1 MGTRIPKA
9 LLIGEN
15 AQGSSYLAKR
25 LQVRGLEC
33 SFATSYQ
40 EACSVLSA
48 QSFDLVLSPT
58 RLREVSFFS
67 LIDLLDGSGAT
78 LFYSHAVEESYWWL
92 PVLRHGE
99 RCFGSSALRPSEFV
113 SVLDETIAEIRF
125 DAHVAGNVHQSLVH
139 QSVLSVFEVA
149 SSRQES
155 LPADSAR
162 VKTSALANHEGKAL
176 KKIAC

>member
-48 QSFDLVLSPT
+48 QSFDLVLSPM

-67 LIDLLDGSGAT
+67 LIDLLEESGAT
-78 LFYSHAVEESYWWL
+78 LFYSHAVEESCRWL
-92 PVLRHGE
+92 PALRHGE

-113 SVLDETIAEIRF
+113 SVLDETIAEIQFGVR
-125 DAHVAGNVHQSLVH
+125 VAGNVRQSPVH
-139 QSVLSVFEVA
+139 QSALSVFEVA
-149 SSRQES
+149 SSRQET
-155 LPADSAR
+155 LPAEPAR
-162 VKTSALANHEGKAL
+162 AKTSALAKQNGMAL
-176 KKIAC
+176 KKLAC